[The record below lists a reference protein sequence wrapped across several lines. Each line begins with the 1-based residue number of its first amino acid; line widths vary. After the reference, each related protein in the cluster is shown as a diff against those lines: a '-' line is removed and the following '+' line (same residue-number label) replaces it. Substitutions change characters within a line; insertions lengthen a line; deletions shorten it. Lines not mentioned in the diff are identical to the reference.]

1 MSRRPMNSGVIAMKR
16 VGVSDIP
23 TRVVTYERDFVGVS
37 ALPFSDVSVDR
48 IQDNSKIDND

>member
-1 MSRRPMNSGVIAMKR
+1 MNSGVIAMKR
-16 VGVSDIP
+16 VGVSDIS

-48 IQDNSKIDND
+48 IQDQLED

>member
-16 VGVSDIP
+16 VGVSDIS

-48 IQDNSKIDND
+48 IQDQLED